1 MRRRLRGEA
10 LGPVVALVALG
21 VGWGLTQ
28 SLTKIAVSTGHRHFG
43 LILWQTVIGTGLL
56 GGLLLARGRPI
67 AVGRARCRVWL
78 LIALAGTVLP
88 GIAAYQA
95 VAHLPA
101 GIMAV
106 MISLVPMIAFP
117 LALAFGVERF
127 EPLRLAGLAL
137 GLLGVALVALPDGT
151 LPDRAALA
159 WIPVAMVAPALYAL
173 EGVGIARWGTAGLD
187 ALEALF
193 GACVAGA
200 LISLPLAWATGQM
213 IDPRAPWGAPEW
225 AILAASSLNA
235 LVYAG
240 YVWLVGRAGATFA
253 AQVSYLSTGAGVLWA
268 MALLG
273 ERYGW
278 TIWAALAAIAAG
290 LFLVQPRPAPP
301 DPLADPLADPPPA
314 DAAR

>member
-1 MRRRLRGEA
+1 M
-10 LGPVVALVALG
+10 LVALG
-21 VGWGLTQ
+21 LGWGLTQ

-56 GGLLLARGRPI
+56 GGLLLLRGRAVP
-67 AVGRARCRVWL
+67 VGRAQCRVWL
-78 LIALAGTVLP
+78 LIALVGTVLP

-106 MISLVPMIAFP
+106 IISLVPMIAFP
-117 LALAFGVERF
+117 LALAFRVERF
-127 EPLRLAGLAL
+127 EPMRFAGLAL
-137 GLLGVALVALPDGT
+137 GLLGVALVALPGGA

-159 WIPVAMVAPALYAL
+159 WIPVAMVAPSLYAL
-173 EGVGIARWGTAGLD
+173 EGVGIARWGTDGLD
-187 ALEALF
+187 ALEVLF
-193 GACVAGA
+193 GACVVGV
-200 LISLPLAWATGQM
+200 LLSLPLAWATGQM
-213 IDPRAPWGAPEW
+213 IDARAPWGAPEW
-225 AILAASSLNA
+225 AILAASSINA
-235 LVYAG
+235 VVYAG
-240 YVWLVGRAGATFA
+240 HVWLVGRAGATFA
-253 AQVSYLSTGAGVLWA
+253 AQVSYLMTGAGGLWA

-278 TIWAALAAIAAG
+278 SVWGALGAMLAG

-301 DPLADPLADPPPA
+301 DPRATGA